1 MGRHIPFIHQLAR
14 LVARIASAQVP
25 ASLADILTCGNLFA
39 LHKLDAA
46 EQAEAAALG
55 LPPSLRPVNTGC
67 NLLKWALQLAVR
79 SPAARAA
86 ARALE
91 PLQSGLAKRG
101 PEAFCHSLRALREK
115 GYAILK
121 TDFANGFNA
130 LSRQAMLD
138 AVQLRCPQLTSLFNL
153 FYTVDGACFYAVGEV
168 VELI

>member
-1 MGRHIPFIHQLAR
+1 MNPMTAPALTRGQWRQ
-14 LVARIASAQVP
+14 VAWITLSA
-25 ASLADILTCGNLFA
+25 ATLFA
-39 LHKLDAA
+39 LLRW
-46 EQAEAAALG
+46 
-55 LPPSLRPVNTGC
+55 LPTGTNLSHMDFRVEGKGGSVIEFCDPLNPQFIPVV
-67 NLLKWALQLAVR
+67 AVR
-79 SPAARAA
+79 SPVALAA

-153 FYTVDGACFYAVGEV
+153 FYTVEGACASETWS
-168 VELI
+168 I